1 MNFYDK
7 IPPTFN
13 PMPQPIPNDINYVI
27 NELENKIKKLEIRIT
42 YLEQEKHNN
51 YIEPD
56 NKMYMI

>member
-7 IPPTFN
+7 IPINYEPY
-13 PMPQPIPNDINYVI
+13 PQTLPNDIFYKI
-27 NELENKIKKLEIRIT
+27 NELENKINKLEIRIS
-42 YLEQEKHNN
+42 YLEQEKNNN